1 MSLTNTAAVKQALVD
16 IIAKTVP
23 PSETCNGED
32 DNCNGQIDEGV
43 SNACRMCTTGSGIAA
58 CGSFTIAPDTQSDP
72 DNVAAR
78 AGTGRHCAVES
89 CNCQDDNCNGQVDE
103 GLPPNA
109 CGQPCGC
116 AVPTEVCD
124 GLDNDCDGDIDEGFM
139 VGASCNNNG
148 VGICRRGGI
157 LACRAD
163 KTGTFCDAPTV
174 PPQTEVCNGL
184 DDDCDGMIDEGTL
197 PGVGETC
204 GNGLGTCQSGT
215 FVCSMGKL
223 VCNATGMPQPETC
236 NGKDDNCD
244 GVIDNGT
251 FPQTGQ
257 VCLCPG
263 LTQAQ
268 IDAPGSVCKAGRL
281 ICRGTMGFVCEG
293 CQLPTVEVCDGKDNN
308 CDGIIDSQAQCPS
321 GFGCRDGQCIL
332 QCGGGEMPCPP
343 GYKCLNQFCVPQR
356 CQGITCPSGERCDEN
371 TGACVDLC
379 TGVSCTTPK
388 TCIAG
393 RCLDCN
399 DPLLACAA
407 PQICVA
413 GRCQNDPCLNKS
425 CPERPVLRRRR
436 LQGPVRPGQVRRQG
450 ALRRRPLSA
459 RPVLERPLRPGAVL
473 QPAHGQVRER
483 SLPGHPVRRGQY
495 LHPDDQRLSARSL
508 QDHRLP
514 VGLLDLQGVRGRHR
528 HLRRR

>member
-1 MSLTNTAAVKQALVD
+1 M
-16 IIAKTVP
+16 
-23 PSETCNGED
+23 D
-32 DNCNGQIDEGV
+32 DDCD
-43 SNACRMCTTGSGIAA
+43 
-58 CGSFTIAPDTQSDP
+58 
-72 DNVAAR
+72 
-78 AGTGRHCAVES
+78 
-89 CNCQDDNCNGQVDE
+89 GQVDE
-103 GLPPNA
+103 GFPPNA

-116 AVPTEVCD
+116 AVPTELCD

-197 PGVGETC
+197 PGVGERC

-223 VCNATGMPQPETC
+223 VCNATGTPLPETC
-236 NGKDDNCD
+236 NGIDDNCD

-268 IDAPGSVCKAGRL
+268 IDAPGAVCKAGRL

-308 CDGIIDSQAQCPS
+308 CDGMIDSQAQCPS

-379 TGVSCTTPK
+379 TGVSCTNPK
-388 TCIAG
+388 ICIGG

-413 GRCQNDPCLNKS
+413 GRL
-425 CPERPVLRRRR
+425 PERPLPEQDLPERQVLRRRR
-436 LQGPVRPGQVRRQG
+436 LQGPVRPRQVRRQG
-450 ALRRRPLSA
+450 ALRRGSLST
-459 RPVLERPLRPGAVL
+459 RSVLERWLRAGAVL
-473 QPAHGQVRER
+473 QPAHSQVRER

-495 LHPDDQRLSARSL
+495 LRPDDEHVQARSL

-514 VGLLDLQGVRGRHR
+514 VGLLDLQGIGGRHR
-528 HLRRR
+528 HLRRRQREVRAGQHPGRPEGRRQRRLQLRDRRRHLLLRPARPPLRPRPRLRPPPPPLIRSPPLPPGEAAEPTARRVSGQCPTS